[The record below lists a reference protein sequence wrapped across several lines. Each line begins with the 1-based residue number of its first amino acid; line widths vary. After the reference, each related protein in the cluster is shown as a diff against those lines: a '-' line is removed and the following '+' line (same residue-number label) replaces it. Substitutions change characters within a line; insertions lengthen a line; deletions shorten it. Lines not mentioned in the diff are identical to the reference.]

1 MRVLTINTGSS
12 SLKFQVLD
20 VVKNGAGEPS
30 TSRLAL
36 GRIASI
42 GERAERFFVI
52 GNKKPI
58 KDTLRISDH
67 RTAIQNGR
75 DWLKHENVWFE
86 AVAHRI
92 VHGGNRF
99 VHPTLIDDEVIRSL
113 QGLSDLAPL
122 HNPVGIDGIVAL
134 REALGSE
141 FPMVA
146 VFDTS
151 FHASIPPVAAT
162 YAIPRDISERHR
174 IRRYGFHGIAHSYL
188 TSRYA
193 RLTGIPLEKTRFITV
208 HLGHGCSMT
217 AIKGGQSVD
226 TSMGFTPLEGLVMA
240 TRSGDLDPA
249 IVAYLCEK
257 ESADVSHIIDLM
269 NHESGLVGISGRT
282 SNMKELLEMEGKDEQ
297 ARLAIEV
304 FCYRVK
310 KYIGSYLAVLSG
322 ADAIIF
328 SGGIGENAPSIRARI
343 CSQFEW
349 GGIVLD
355 SQRNETARGKEAV
368 ISVDG
373 ASPRVLVIPVD
384 EESVIAREAFICLQ
398 RKRAGK

>member
-20 VVKNGAGEPS
+20 VVENDTGEPS

-36 GRIASI
+36 GRIESI
-42 GERAERFFVI
+42 GERAERLFVI
-52 GNKKPI
+52 GNKKPV
-58 KDTLRISDH
+58 KDTLCISNH
-67 RTAIQNGR
+67 RTAVQNGLN
-75 DWLKHENVWFE
+75 WLKDENIRFE

-92 VHGGNRF
+92 VHGGDQF
-99 VHPTLIDDEVIRSL
+99 IHPTLINNEVIRTL
-113 QGLSDLAPL
+113 RGLSDLAPL
-122 HNPVGIDGIVAL
+122 HNPVGIDGIVVL
-134 REALGSE
+134 REVLGSE

-146 VFDTS
+146 VFDTA
-151 FHASIPPVAAT
+151 FHASIPPLATT
-162 YAIPRDISERHR
+162 YAIPRDLAVRHR
-174 IRRYGFHGIAHSYL
+174 IRRYGFHGIAHNYL
-188 TSRYA
+188 ASRYSQFT
-193 RLTGIPLEKTRFITV
+193 RIPLEKTRLITV

-217 AIKGGQSVD
+217 AVKGGQSMD

-249 IVAYLCEK
+249 MIAYLCEK
-257 ESADVSHIIDLM
+257 ESADVSHIIDRL

-282 SNMKELLEMEGKDEQ
+282 PDMKELLQIEDQDEQ

-304 FCYRVK
+304 FCYRVR
-310 KYIGSYLAVLSG
+310 KYLGAYLAVLSG

-349 GGIVLD
+349 CGIVLD
-355 SQRNETARGKEAV
+355 SQRNETVLGTEAV
-368 ISVDG
+368 ISKDG
-373 ASPRVLVIPVD
+373 ASPRVLVIPV
-384 EESVIAREAFICLQ
+384 EEELVIAREAFICLQ
-398 RKRAGK
+398 RKRA